1 MIQQRLIIPERMPSL
16 NALLDAKARGGRHV
30 GAKGA
35 RWNPYNAAKKEW
47 AVKIGLWCKQ
57 QGIRPVPGA
66 HFRFTWIEP
75 NRQRDPDNISAGKKL
90 IFDGLVAAGVLPEDG
105 WGQILSIREE
115 FRVNRACPGV
125 VVDILSDS
133 LV

>member
-1 MIQQRLIIPERMPSL
+1 VHQRLIIRERLPGMNELLGASTGMFG
-16 NALLDAKARGGRHV
+16 NAGSRGRHN
-30 GAKGA
+30 GYSKL
-35 RWNPYNAAKKEW
+35 KKAW
-47 AVKIGLWCKQ
+47 GQKIVVLCLEQ
-57 QGIRPVPGA
+57 RLTPTPAA

-90 IFDGLVAAGVLPEDG
+90 IFDGLVAAGILPEDG
-105 WGQILSIREE
+105 WSQILSIREE